1 MNSIY
6 AYIKKYA
13 AMLAAQ
19 PYPLGLA
26 ARLIVETD
34 EGVFGTVK
42 GADLE
47 NLGETEVEK
56 LPLSVLPKGRQ
67 GIRSIVIS
75 QTPACQEWLRR
86 GQALFPALDDMAQ
99 IIGPRAAVIDARKG
113 FQKAV
118 PQLVRIMRT
127 NAGCFMV
134 IGRAPNGTY
143 LGYTLTVGRTPYE
156 AIVAMTVLE
165 KSAEVALLAEK
176 IGSPQPVSAWE
187 CRRMRSIYLKKYS
200 KSEAS
205 ARAAEAAALAA
216 HEDAAAAKTAT
227 GAGAADENT
236 DLGTANAAD
245 TAALAAPEDAAAAKT
260 ATGAGAADE
269 IASAANTAT
278 ASGSASAADITG
290 GTMQESSPTRE
301 ETLRAQLV
309 NYGKQLVASGL
320 VQGTWGNL
328 SARLD
333 DTYMLVTPSGL
344 DYARLTPVDMV
355 KVNIRTLEYEGG
367 LKPTSEKSLHAAIYQ
382 NRPDIG
388 GIIHT
393 HSKYCCVYAAAR
405 RDLPI
410 PADRQT
416 AFQSP
421 IKLAPYAPPG
431 SKALTKNTAAA
442 VGDNYGAIMA
452 GHGMIACG
460 RDLTAAF
467 QNCKQLEAIAEA
479 SLQK

>member
-42 GADLE
+42 GADLA
-47 NLGETEVEK
+47 NLGEAEVEK

-99 IIGPRAAVIDARKG
+99 VIGTRAAVIDARG
-113 FQKAV
+113 GLRKAV
-118 PQLVRIMRT
+118 PQLVRIMRA
-127 NAGCFMV
+127 NAGCFVV
-134 IGRAPNGTY
+134 IGHAADGSC

-227 GAGAADENT
+227 DAGAADGNT
-236 DLGTANAAD
+236 DLSTANAAD
-245 TAALAAPEDAAAAKT
+245 TAARIGT
-260 ATGAGAADE
+260 AGTADE

-278 ASGSASAADITG
+278 ASGSASAANITA

-309 NYGKQLVASGL
+309 DYGKQLVASGL

-344 DYARLTPVDMV
+344 DYARLTPADMV
-355 KVNIRTLEYEGG
+355 KVNMRTLEYEGG

-431 SKALTKNTAAA
+431 SKSLTKNTAAA

>member
-42 GADLE
+42 GADLAD
-47 NLGETEVEK
+47 LSETELEK

-99 IIGPRAAVIDARKG
+99 VIGTRAAVIDARG
-113 FQKAV
+113 GLRKAV
-118 PQLVRIMRT
+118 PQLVRIMRA
-127 NAGCFMV
+127 NAGCFVV
-134 IGRAPNGTY
+134 IGHAADGSC

-227 GAGAADENT
+227 DAGAADGNT
-236 DLGTANAAD
+236 DLGTAN
-245 TAALAAPEDAAAAKT
+245 
-260 ATGAGAADE
+260 AADE

-278 ASGSASAADITG
+278 ASGSASAADITA

-309 NYGKQLVASGL
+309 AYGKQLVASGL

-344 DYARLTPVDMV
+344 DYARLTPADMV
-355 KVNIRTLEYEGG
+355 KVNMRTLEYEGD

-431 SKALTKNTAAA
+431 SKTLTKNTAAA

>member
-99 IIGPRAAVIDARKG
+99 VIGTRAAVIDARKG

-205 ARAAEAAALAA
+205 ARAAEAAACEAQVIKITPA
-216 HEDAAAAKTAT
+216 ETQ
-227 GAGAADENT
+227 
-236 DLGTANAAD
+236 
-245 TAALAAPEDAAAAKT
+245 AAPQD
-260 ATGAGAADE
+260 
-269 IASAANTAT
+269 
-278 ASGSASAADITG
+278 
-290 GTMQESSPTRE
+290 RE
-301 ETLRAQLV
+301 AVLRAQLV
-309 NYGKQLVASGL
+309 DYGKQLVTSGL

-328 SARLD
+328 SVRLD

-344 DYARLTPVDMV
+344 DYARLTPADMV
-355 KVNIRTLEYEGG
+355 KVNMRTLEYEGG

-405 RDLPI
+405 LDLPI
-410 PADRQT
+410 PTDRQT

-467 QNCKQLEAIAEA
+467 QNCEQLEAIAEA
-479 SLQK
+479 SLLP

>member
-6 AYIKKYA
+6 TYIKKYA

-99 IIGPRAAVIDARKG
+99 VIGTRAAVIDARKG

-216 HEDAAAAKTAT
+216 HEDTAAAKTAT
-227 GAGAADENT
+227 GAGAADGNT
-236 DLGTANAAD
+236 DLGTA
-245 TAALAAPEDAAAAKT
+245 
-260 ATGAGAADE
+260 GAANE

-278 ASGSASAADITG
+278 ASGSASAADITA

-309 NYGKQLVASGL
+309 DYGKQLVASGL

-344 DYARLTPVDMV
+344 DYARLTPADMV
-355 KVNIRTLEYEGG
+355 KVNMRTLEYEGG

-460 RDLTAAF
+460 RDLIAAF

>member
-42 GADLE
+42 GADLAD
-47 NLGETEVEK
+47 LSETELEK

-99 IIGPRAAVIDARKG
+99 VIGTRAAVIDARG
-113 FQKAV
+113 GLRKAV
-118 PQLVRIMRT
+118 PQLVRIMRA

-216 HEDAAAAKTAT
+216 HEDAAVAKTVT
-227 GAGAADENT
+227 GAGAADGNT
-236 DLGTANAAD
+236 DLGTAN
-245 TAALAAPEDAAAAKT
+245 
-260 ATGAGAADE
+260 AADE

-278 ASGSASAADITG
+278 ASGSASAADITAS
-290 GTMQESSPTRE
+290 TIQESSPTRE

-309 NYGKQLVASGL
+309 DYGKQLVASGL

-344 DYARLTPVDMV
+344 DYARLTPADMV
-355 KVNIRTLEYEGG
+355 KVNMRTLEYEGG

-431 SKALTKNTAAA
+431 SKSLTKNTAAA

>member
-42 GADLE
+42 GADLAD
-47 NLGETEVEK
+47 LSETELEK

-99 IIGPRAAVIDARKG
+99 VIGTRAAVIDARG
-113 FQKAV
+113 GLRKAV
-118 PQLVRIMRT
+118 PQLVRIMRA
-127 NAGCFMV
+127 NAGCFVV
-134 IGRAPNGTY
+134 IGHAADGSC

-227 GAGAADENT
+227 DAGAADGNT
-236 DLGTANAAD
+236 DLGTAN
-245 TAALAAPEDAAAAKT
+245 
-260 ATGAGAADE
+260 AADE

-278 ASGSASAADITG
+278 ASGSASAANITAS
-290 GTMQESSPTRE
+290 TMQESSPTRE

-309 NYGKQLVASGL
+309 DYGKQLVASGL

-344 DYARLTPVDMV
+344 DYARLTPADMV
-355 KVNIRTLEYEGG
+355 KVNMRTLEYEGG

-405 RDLPI
+405 CDLPI

-431 SKALTKNTAAA
+431 SKSLTKNTAAA

>member
-47 NLGETEVEK
+47 NLGKTEVEK

-99 IIGPRAAVIDARKG
+99 VIGTRAAVIDARKG

-205 ARAAEAAALAA
+205 ARAAEAAALAV

-236 DLGTANAAD
+236 DLGTA
-245 TAALAAPEDAAAAKT
+245 
-260 ATGAGAADE
+260 GAANE
-269 IASAANTAT
+269 IASAPNAAT
-278 ASGSASAADITG
+278 ASGSASAADITA

-309 NYGKQLVASGL
+309 DYGKQLVASGL

-344 DYARLTPVDMV
+344 DYARLTPADMV
-355 KVNIRTLEYEGG
+355 KVNMRTLEYEGD

-431 SKALTKNTAAA
+431 SKSLTKNTAAA

>member
-42 GADLE
+42 GADLAD
-47 NLGETEVEK
+47 LSETELEK

-99 IIGPRAAVIDARKG
+99 VIGTRAAVIDARKG

-118 PQLVRIMRT
+118 PQLVRVMRA
-127 NAGCFMV
+127 NAGCFVV

-205 ARAAEAAALAA
+205 ARAAEAAALSA
-216 HEDAAAAKTAT
+216 HEDAAVAKTAT
-227 GAGAADENT
+227 DAGAADENT

-245 TAALAAPEDAAAAKT
+245 TAARIGT
-260 ATGAGAADE
+260 AGTADE

-278 ASGSASAADITG
+278 ASGSASAANITA

-309 NYGKQLVASGL
+309 DYGKQLVASGL

-344 DYARLTPVDMV
+344 DYARLTPADMV
-355 KVNIRTLEYEGG
+355 IVNMRTLAYEGS

-431 SKALTKNTAAA
+431 SKSLTKNTAAA

>member
-42 GADLE
+42 GADLAD
-47 NLGETEVEK
+47 LSETELEK

-99 IIGPRAAVIDARKG
+99 VIGTRAAVIDARG
-113 FQKAV
+113 GLRKAV
-118 PQLVRIMRT
+118 PQLVRIMRA
-127 NAGCFMV
+127 NAGCFVV
-134 IGRAPNGTY
+134 IGHAADGSC

-205 ARAAEAAALAA
+205 ARAAEAAALSA

-227 GAGAADENT
+227 DAGAADGNT
-236 DLGTANAAD
+236 DLSTANAAD
-245 TAALAAPEDAAAAKT
+245 TAARIGT
-260 ATGAGAADE
+260 AGTADE

-278 ASGSASAADITG
+278 ASGSASAADITA

-309 NYGKQLVASGL
+309 DYGKQLVASGL

-344 DYARLTPVDMV
+344 DYARLTPADMV
-355 KVNIRTLEYEGG
+355 KVNMRTLEYEGD

-431 SKALTKNTAAA
+431 SKTLTKNTAAA

>member
-47 NLGETEVEK
+47 NLGKTEVEK

-99 IIGPRAAVIDARKG
+99 VIGTRAAVIDARKG

-205 ARAAEAAALAA
+205 ARAAEAAALAV

-227 GAGAADENT
+227 GAGAADGNT
-236 DLGTANAAD
+236 DLGTA
-245 TAALAAPEDAAAAKT
+245 
-260 ATGAGAADE
+260 GAANE
-269 IASAANTAT
+269 IASAPNAAT
-278 ASGSASAADITG
+278 ASGSASAADITA

-309 NYGKQLVASGL
+309 DYGKQLVASGL

-344 DYARLTPVDMV
+344 DYARLTPADMV
-355 KVNIRTLEYEGG
+355 KVNMRTLEYEGD

-431 SKALTKNTAAA
+431 SKTLTKNTAAA

>member
-187 CRRMRSIYLKKYS
+187 CRYFLLSIS
-200 KSEAS
+200 S
-205 ARAAEAAALAA
+205 AF
-216 HEDAAAAKTAT
+216 
-227 GAGAADENT
+227 
-236 DLGTANAAD
+236 
-245 TAALAAPEDAAAAKT
+245 
-260 ATGAGAADE
+260 
-269 IASAANTAT
+269 ISAA
-278 ASGSASAADITG
+278 SRI
-290 GTMQESSPTRE
+290 SSF
-301 ETLRAQLV
+301 AF
-309 NYGKQLVASGL
+309 
-320 VQGTWGNL
+320 
-328 SARLD
+328 
-333 DTYMLVTPSGL
+333 
-344 DYARLTPVDMV
+344 
-355 KVNIRTLEYEGG
+355 
-367 LKPTSEKSLHAAIYQ
+367 IY
-382 NRPDIG
+382 I
-388 GIIHT
+388 
-393 HSKYCCVYAAAR
+393 
-405 RDLPI
+405 
-410 PADRQT
+410 
-416 AFQSP
+416 
-421 IKLAPYAPPG
+421 APFLFWDG
-431 SKALTKNTAAA
+431 
-442 VGDNYGAIMA
+442 
-452 GHGMIACG
+452 
-460 RDLTAAF
+460 
-467 QNCKQLEAIAEA
+467 
-479 SLQK
+479 

>member
-47 NLGETEVEK
+47 NLGKTEVEK

-67 GIRSIVIS
+67 GIRSVVIS

-99 IIGPRAAVIDARKG
+99 VIGTRAAVIDARKG

-205 ARAAEAAALAA
+205 ARAAEAAALAV

-236 DLGTANAAD
+236 DLGTA
-245 TAALAAPEDAAAAKT
+245 
-260 ATGAGAADE
+260 GAANE
-269 IASAANTAT
+269 IASAPNAAT
-278 ASGSASAADITG
+278 ASGSASAADITA

-309 NYGKQLVASGL
+309 DYGKQLVASGL

-344 DYARLTPVDMV
+344 DYARLTPADMV
-355 KVNIRTLEYEGG
+355 KVNMRTLEYEGD

-431 SKALTKNTAAA
+431 SKTLTKNTAAA

>member
-42 GADLE
+42 GADLAD
-47 NLGETEVEK
+47 LSETELEK

-99 IIGPRAAVIDARKG
+99 VIGTRAAVIDARG
-113 FQKAV
+113 GLRKAV
-118 PQLVRIMRT
+118 PQLVRIMRA
-127 NAGCFMV
+127 NAGCFVV
-134 IGRAPNGTY
+134 IGHAADGSC

-216 HEDAAAAKTAT
+216 HEDAAVAKTVT
-227 GAGAADENT
+227 GAGAADGNT
-236 DLGTANAAD
+236 DLGTAN
-245 TAALAAPEDAAAAKT
+245 
-260 ATGAGAADE
+260 AADE

-278 ASGSASAADITG
+278 ASGSASAADITA

-309 NYGKQLVASGL
+309 DYGKQLVASGL

-344 DYARLTPVDMV
+344 DYARLTPADMV
-355 KVNIRTLEYEGG
+355 KVNMRTLAYEGG

-405 RDLPI
+405 RDLQI

>member
-1 MNSIY
+1 MKSCRFRVCQK
-6 AYIKKYA
+6 A
-13 AMLAAQ
+13 
-19 PYPLGLA
+19 
-26 ARLIVETD
+26 
-34 EGVFGTVK
+34 
-42 GADLE
+42 
-47 NLGETEVEK
+47 
-56 LPLSVLPKGRQ
+56 GR
-67 GIRSIVIS
+67 V
-75 QTPACQEWLRR
+75 PACQEWLRR

-99 IIGPRAAVIDARKG
+99 VIGTRAAVIDARKG

-118 PQLVRIMRT
+118 PQLVRVMRT

-245 TAALAAPEDAAAAKT
+245 TAARIST
-260 ATGAGAADE
+260 AGAADG
-269 IASAANTAT
+269 IASAPNTAT
-278 ASGSASAADITG
+278 ASGSASAADITA

-309 NYGKQLVASGL
+309 DYGKQLVTSGL

-328 SARLD
+328 SVRLD

-344 DYARLTPVDMV
+344 DYARLTPADMV
-355 KVNIRTLEYEGG
+355 KVNMRTLEYEGS
-367 LKPTSEKSLHAAIYQ
+367 LKPTSEKSLHAVIYQ

>member
-42 GADLE
+42 GADLAD
-47 NLGETEVEK
+47 LSETELEK

-99 IIGPRAAVIDARKG
+99 VIGTRAAVIDARG
-113 FQKAV
+113 GLRKAV
-118 PQLVRIMRT
+118 PQLVRIMRA
-127 NAGCFMV
+127 NAGCFVV
-134 IGRAPNGTY
+134 IGHAADGSC

-205 ARAAEAAALAA
+205 ARAAEAAALSA

-227 GAGAADENT
+227 DAGAADGNT
-236 DLGTANAAD
+236 DLSTANAAD
-245 TAALAAPEDAAAAKT
+245 TAARIGT
-260 ATGAGAADE
+260 AGTADE

-278 ASGSASAADITG
+278 ASGSASAADITA

-309 NYGKQLVASGL
+309 DYGKQLVASGL

-344 DYARLTPVDMV
+344 DYARLTPADMV
-355 KVNIRTLEYEGG
+355 KVNMRTLAYEGG

>member
-42 GADLE
+42 GADLAD
-47 NLGETEVEK
+47 LSETELEK

-99 IIGPRAAVIDARKG
+99 VIGTRAAVIDARG
-113 FQKAV
+113 GLRKAV
-118 PQLVRIMRT
+118 PQLVRIMRA

-216 HEDAAAAKTAT
+216 HEDAAVAKTVT
-227 GAGAADENT
+227 GAGAADGNT
-236 DLGTANAAD
+236 DLGTAN
-245 TAALAAPEDAAAAKT
+245 
-260 ATGAGAADE
+260 AADE

-278 ASGSASAADITG
+278 ASGSASAADITAS
-290 GTMQESSPTRE
+290 TIQESSPTRE

-309 NYGKQLVASGL
+309 DYGKQLVASGL

-344 DYARLTPVDMV
+344 DYARLTPADMV
-355 KVNIRTLEYEGG
+355 KVNMRTLEYEGG

-410 PADRQT
+410 PTDRQT

-431 SKALTKNTAAA
+431 SKTLTKNTAAA

>member
-42 GADLE
+42 GADLAD
-47 NLGETEVEK
+47 LSETELEK

-99 IIGPRAAVIDARKG
+99 VIGTRAAVIDARG
-113 FQKAV
+113 GLRKAV
-118 PQLVRIMRT
+118 PQLVRIMRA
-127 NAGCFMV
+127 NAGCFVV
-134 IGRAPNGTY
+134 IGHAADGSC

-205 ARAAEAAALAA
+205 ARAAEAAALSA

-227 GAGAADENT
+227 DAGAADGNT
-236 DLGTANAAD
+236 DLSPANAAD
-245 TAALAAPEDAAAAKT
+245 TAARIGT
-260 ATGAGAADE
+260 AGTADE

-278 ASGSASAADITG
+278 ASGSASAADITA

-309 NYGKQLVASGL
+309 DYGKQLVASGL

-344 DYARLTPVDMV
+344 DYARLTPADMV
-355 KVNIRTLEYEGG
+355 IVNMRTLAYEGS

-431 SKALTKNTAAA
+431 SKSLTKNTAAA

>member
-42 GADLE
+42 GADLA
-47 NLGETEVEK
+47 NLGEAEVEK

-99 IIGPRAAVIDARKG
+99 VIGTRAAVIDARG
-113 FQKAV
+113 GLRKAV
-118 PQLVRIMRT
+118 PQLVRIMRA
-127 NAGCFMV
+127 NAGCFVV
-134 IGRAPNGTY
+134 IGHAADGSC

-205 ARAAEAAALAA
+205 ARAAEAAALSA

-227 GAGAADENT
+227 DAGAADGNT
-236 DLGTANAAD
+236 DLSTANAAD
-245 TAALAAPEDAAAAKT
+245 TAARIGT
-260 ATGAGAADE
+260 AGTADE

-278 ASGSASAADITG
+278 ASGSASAANITA

-309 NYGKQLVASGL
+309 DYGKQLVASGL

-344 DYARLTPVDMV
+344 DYARLTPADMV
-355 KVNIRTLEYEGG
+355 KVNMRTLEYEGG

-431 SKALTKNTAAA
+431 SKSLTKNTAAA

>member
-42 GADLE
+42 GADLA
-47 NLGETEVEK
+47 NLGEAEVEK

-99 IIGPRAAVIDARKG
+99 VIGTRAAVIDARG
-113 FQKAV
+113 GLRKAV
-118 PQLVRIMRT
+118 PQLVRIMRA
-127 NAGCFMV
+127 NAGCFVV
-134 IGRAPNGTY
+134 IGHAADGSC

-205 ARAAEAAALAA
+205 ARAAEAAALSA

-227 GAGAADENT
+227 DAGAADGNT
-236 DLGTANAAD
+236 DLGTAN
-245 TAALAAPEDAAAAKT
+245 
-260 ATGAGAADE
+260 AADE

-278 ASGSASAADITG
+278 ASGSASAANITA

-309 NYGKQLVASGL
+309 DYGKQLVASGL

-344 DYARLTPVDMV
+344 DYARLTPADMV
-355 KVNIRTLEYEGG
+355 KVNMRTLEYEGG

-410 PADRQT
+410 PTDRQT

-431 SKALTKNTAAA
+431 SKSLTKNTAAA

>member
-42 GADLE
+42 GADLAD
-47 NLGETEVEK
+47 LSETELEK

-99 IIGPRAAVIDARKG
+99 VIGTRAAVIDARG
-113 FQKAV
+113 GLRKAV
-118 PQLVRIMRT
+118 PQLVRIMRA

-216 HEDAAAAKTAT
+216 HEDAAVAKTVT
-227 GAGAADENT
+227 GAGAADGNT
-236 DLGTANAAD
+236 DLGTAN
-245 TAALAAPEDAAAAKT
+245 
-260 ATGAGAADE
+260 AADE

-278 ASGSASAADITG
+278 ASGSASAADITA
-290 GTMQESSPTRE
+290 GTIQESSPTRE

-309 NYGKQLVASGL
+309 DYGKQLVASGL

-344 DYARLTPVDMV
+344 DYARLTPADMV
-355 KVNIRTLEYEGG
+355 KVNMRTLEYESG

-431 SKALTKNTAAA
+431 SKSLTKNTAAA

>member
-227 GAGAADENT
+227 GAGAADE
-236 DLGTANAAD
+236 
-245 TAALAAPEDAAAAKT
+245 
-260 ATGAGAADE
+260 
-269 IASAANTAT
+269 IASAPNTAT

-460 RDLTAAF
+460 RDLTAVF

>member
-1 MNSIY
+1 
-6 AYIKKYA
+6 
-13 AMLAAQ
+13 
-19 PYPLGLA
+19 
-26 ARLIVETD
+26 
-34 EGVFGTVK
+34 
-42 GADLE
+42 
-47 NLGETEVEK
+47 
-56 LPLSVLPKGRQ
+56 
-67 GIRSIVIS
+67 
-75 QTPACQEWLRR
+75 
-86 GQALFPALDDMAQ
+86 
-99 IIGPRAAVIDARKG
+99 
-113 FQKAV
+113 
-118 PQLVRIMRT
+118 
-127 NAGCFMV
+127 
-134 IGRAPNGTY
+134 
-143 LGYTLTVGRTPYE
+143 
-156 AIVAMTVLE
+156 MTVLE

-205 ARAAEAAALAA
+205 ARAAEAAALSA

-227 GAGAADENT
+227 DAGAADGNT
-236 DLGTANAAD
+236 DLSTANAAD
-245 TAALAAPEDAAAAKT
+245 TAARIGT
-260 ATGAGAADE
+260 AGTADE

-278 ASGSASAADITG
+278 ASGSASAANITA

-309 NYGKQLVASGL
+309 DYGKQLVASGL

-344 DYARLTPVDMV
+344 DYARLTPADMV
-355 KVNIRTLEYEGG
+355 KVNMRTLEYEGG

-410 PADRQT
+410 PTDRQT

-431 SKALTKNTAAA
+431 SKSLTKNTAAA

>member
-19 PYPLGLA
+19 TYAIGPA

-42 GADLE
+42 GADLA
-47 NLGETEVEK
+47 NLGEAEVEK

-99 IIGPRAAVIDARKG
+99 VIGTRAAVIDARG
-113 FQKAV
+113 GLRKAV
-118 PQLVRIMRT
+118 PQLVRIMRA
-127 NAGCFMV
+127 NAGCFVV
-134 IGRAPNGTY
+134 IGHAADGSC

-216 HEDAAAAKTAT
+216 HEDAAAAKTVT
-227 GAGAADENT
+227 SAGAADRNT
-236 DLGTANAAD
+236 DLGTAN
-245 TAALAAPEDAAAAKT
+245 
-260 ATGAGAADE
+260 AADE

-278 ASGSASAADITG
+278 ASGSASAADITA

-309 NYGKQLVASGL
+309 DYGKQLVASGL

-344 DYARLTPVDMV
+344 DYARLTPADMV
-355 KVNIRTLEYEGG
+355 KVNMRTLEYEGD

-431 SKALTKNTAAA
+431 SKTLTKNTAAA

>member
-47 NLGETEVEK
+47 NLGKTEVEK

-99 IIGPRAAVIDARKG
+99 VIGTRAAVIDARKG

-205 ARAAEAAALAA
+205 ARAAEAAALAV

-236 DLGTANAAD
+236 DLGTA
-245 TAALAAPEDAAAAKT
+245 
-260 ATGAGAADE
+260 GAANE
-269 IASAANTAT
+269 IASAPNAAT
-278 ASGSASAADITG
+278 ASGSASAADITA

-309 NYGKQLVASGL
+309 DYGKQLVASGL

-344 DYARLTPVDMV
+344 DYARLTPADMV
-355 KVNIRTLEYEGG
+355 KVNMRTLAYEGG

-431 SKALTKNTAAA
+431 SKTLTKNTAAA

-460 RDLTAAF
+460 RNLTAAF